1 LLSLIDVVSMGLP
14 ERPPQPRSLGGRLLR
29 GQHPCIPADARIV
42 LWGGGIWDWLDPLTL
57 VRAWPAVLAKHP
69 AARLVFLGTRHPN
82 PLVPPHAMVS
92 RTEELAAEIGEK
104 DKTII
109 FIDWLS
115 YSDRETLLV
124 EADIG
129 ALLHPLHIETRFSIR
144 TRMLDYL
151 WARLPVLIT
160 RGDVTST
167 WVQEHGIGRV
177 IPPFDAAAAA
187 EALCA
192 LLDQP
197 KTAFTANFDALH
209 ALYRWPRVV
218 QPLLAYCLHGTPAP
232 DRPRRR
238 SSKETLRSS
247 LPFAWRFSRA
257 WFILRHEGVSPLLHR
272 LGRYIQW
279 RILR

>member
-1 LLSLIDVVSMGLP
+1 
-14 ERPPQPRSLGGRLLR
+14 
-29 GQHPCIPADARIV
+29 
-42 LWGGGIWDWLDPLTL
+42 
-57 VRAWPAVLAKHP
+57 
-69 AARLVFLGTRHPN
+69 
-82 PLVPPHAMVS
+82 MVS
-92 RTEELAAEIGEK
+92 RAQQLAAEIGEL
-104 DKTII
+104 DRTIL

-115 YSDRETLLV
+115 YADRETLLA

-129 ALLHPLHIETRFSIR
+129 VLLHPLHIETRFSIR

-160 RGDVTST
+160 RGDVTSD
-167 WVQEHGIGRV
+167 WVQEHAIGRV
-177 IPPFDAAAAA
+177 IPPFDPAAAAG
-187 EALCA
+187 ALCA

-197 KTAFTANFDALH
+197 KAAFTAKFDALH
-209 ALYRWPRVV
+209 ALYRWRRVV

-232 DRPRRR
+232 DGPR
-238 SSKETLRSS
+238 SHHAETDQPNTR
-247 LPFAWRFSRA
+247 LPFGWRFSRA